1 MSAFPRTPFSFPQF
15 NKLMYPRI
23 FSVFSV
29 LGVIGLA
36 CWLAVSAQAQS
47 ESARPKLVM
56 LIAENEYETAT
67 TLPAFAAEHLATD
80 FRVVAVQGSSA
91 AGAITFESMA
101 AVRDADVL
109 LVSVRRRPLP
119 PRAARRH
126 PALCGIRSPGSR
138 NSDRE
143 SRVRT
148 GAATAVA
155 ARPRG
160 VAGVW
165 SRRR

>member
-1 MSAFPRTPFSFPQF
+1 
-15 NKLMYPRI
+15 MYPRI

-101 AVRDADVL
+101 EVRDADVL

-119 PRAARRH
+119 PGQLDVIRRYVASGRPVVGIRTASH
-126 PALCGIRSPGSR
+126 AFAPALRQPLPPGLAEWPEFGR
-138 NSDRE
+138 DGDDR
-143 SRVRT
+143 V
-148 GAATAVA
+148 
-155 ARPRG
+155 
-160 VAGVW
+160 
-165 SRRR
+165 